1 MPPGEQATGDG
12 KRGPWRLVLVAG
24 LVLLLAAGGLLWWLR
39 SGDEPAEVDLARDE
53 ALDEDADPDGD
64 ADPDDLDGRW
74 QVDLEVEPFDREAG
88 TGTFVGYRVDEEL
101 TTVGAFTAVG
111 RTPLVDGEVEV
122 IDGSVTSA
130 SIDAD
135 LTGLESDS
143 GRRDGRVLSTL
154 GGDPRASFTLTDGFD
169 LPAGLDAEPVTVT
182 ATGELTILE
191 VTETVELEL
200 QAAIRDSSPVIAG
213 RIEVLLSDYGVDVPS
228 APIVVSASDE
238 AVLEWQ
244 LFLARG

>member
-1 MPPGEQATGDG
+1 M
-12 KRGPWRLVLVAG
+12 LVVG
-24 LVLLLAAGGLLWWLR
+24 LVVLLAFGGVLWWLR
-39 SGDEPAEVDLARDE
+39 SGDEPAQVDLARDE
-53 ALDEDADPDGD
+53 AALPDDDSDAEPEPGPEPEPEDLE
-64 ADPDDLDGRW
+64 DLDGRW
-74 QVDLEVEPFDREAG
+74 QVDLDAEPFDREAG
-88 TGTFVGYRVDEEL
+88 TGSFVGYRVDEEL

-122 IDGSVTSA
+122 VDGAVIATSIEA
-130 SIDAD
+130 E

-154 GGDPRASFTLTDGFD
+154 GANPRAAFTLTGAFD
-169 LPAGLDAEPVTVT
+169 LPADLDGDPVTVT

-191 VTETVELEL
+191 VTEPVEVEV
-200 QAAIRDSSPVIAG
+200 QAAIRDGSPVIAG
-213 RIEVLLSDYGVDVPS
+213 RVEVLLSDYGVQVPS

-244 LFLARG
+244 LFLTRG

>member
-1 MPPGEQATGDG
+1 M
-12 KRGPWRLVLVAG
+12 LVAG
-24 LVLLLAAGGLLWWLR
+24 LVVLLAFGGVLWWLR

-53 ALDEDADPDGD
+53 VALPDDASDPQPEPDPQPDPD
-64 ADPDDLDGRW
+64 AEPEPELEDLDGRW
-74 QVDLEVEPFDREAG
+74 QVDREAEPFDREAG
-88 TGTFVGYRVDEEL
+88 SGTFVGYRVDEEL

-122 IDGSVTSA
+122 VDGSVVATSVE
-130 SIDAD
+130 AD

-143 GRRDGRVLSTL
+143 SRRDGRVLSTL
-154 GGDPRASFTLTDGFD
+154 GADPRARFVLTEAFD
-169 LPAGLDAEPVTVT
+169 LPAGLDREPVTVT

-191 VTETVELEL
+191 VTDTVEVEL
-200 QAAIRDSSPVIAG
+200 QVAVRDGSPLVAG
-213 RIEVLLSDYGVDVPS
+213 RIELLLSDYDVQVPT

-244 LFLARG
+244 LLLTPG

>member
-1 MPPGEQATGDG
+1 M
-12 KRGPWRLVLVAG
+12 
-24 LVLLLAAGGLLWWLR
+24 LLAAGLVVLLAVGGVLWWLR
-39 SGDEPAEVDLARDE
+39 SGDEPAEVDLAREE
-53 ALDEDADPDGD
+53 AALPDDDSDAEPEPGPEPEPEDLEDLE
-64 ADPDDLDGRW
+64 DLDGRW
-74 QVDLEVEPFDREAG
+74 LIDREAEPFDREAG

-122 IDGSVTSA
+122 VDGAVVATS
-130 SIDAD
+130 IEAD

-143 GRRDGRVLSTL
+143 SRRDGRVLGSL
-154 GGDPRASFTLTDGFD
+154 GADPRARFTLSEAFD
-169 LPAGLDAEPVTVT
+169 LPPDLDATPVTVT

-191 VTETVELEL
+191 VTEPIEVELQVAL
-200 QAAIRDSSPVIAG
+200 RDGSPIVAG
-213 RIEVLLSDYGVDVPS
+213 RIELLLSDYGVQVPT

-244 LFLARG
+244 LLLTPG